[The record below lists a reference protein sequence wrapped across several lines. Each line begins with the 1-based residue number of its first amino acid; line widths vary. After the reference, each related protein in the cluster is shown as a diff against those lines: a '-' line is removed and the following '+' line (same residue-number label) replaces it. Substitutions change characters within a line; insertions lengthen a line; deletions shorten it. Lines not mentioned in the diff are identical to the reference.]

1 MNIRFQAD
9 ADLNFDI
16 VRAVR
21 KREPAIDFVSAT
33 DSRLR
38 GVKDPEL
45 LERVA
50 VGNRILMAHD
60 RRTMLNHFRNRLAA
74 GLSSPGLLV
83 AAQDAPNSSVVE
95 AILVLWSV
103 FEPDELRDQAYH
115 LPFIIRHVFPR

>member
-1 MNIRFQAD
+1 M
-9 ADLNFDI
+9 
-16 VRAVR
+16 
-21 KREPAIDFVSAT
+21 
-33 DSRLR
+33 
-38 GVKDPEL
+38 KDPEL
-45 LERVA
+45 LEGVA

-60 RRTMLNHFRNRLAA
+60 RRTMLNHFRNRLPA